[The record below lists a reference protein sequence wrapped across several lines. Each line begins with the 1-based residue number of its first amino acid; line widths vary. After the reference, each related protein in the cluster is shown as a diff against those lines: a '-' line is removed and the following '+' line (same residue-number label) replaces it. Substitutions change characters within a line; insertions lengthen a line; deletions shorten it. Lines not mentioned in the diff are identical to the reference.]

1 MQLATVSK
9 RETVR
14 LQATKVLQKV
24 HSARALKVVSLLKFD
39 GNPFDVVLGKIHEME
54 AAIKEEE
61 KADAEQLEWCRSERE
76 ESHANIKANTDQI
89 TTLDG
94 EINTLEDTIG
104 APESGLEAMLA
115 EAENNKATNYQNQ
128 ADETKERTEDNLAYQ
143 QDIKNLVSAQD
154 ILTRAINVLEKFY
167 TMQAKKLAEDTSFLQ
182 KSRQAPPSSWDK
194 GYKGQSGKGNEVLD
208 MLKFILD
215 ETAKEEKMA
224 HSQEEEAQG
233 AYEDSMTDLKTQ
245 EADLEK
251 SIAELTKTLAEKKK
265 ELNTKQ
271 AERKEAQKEVKQLEK
286 YLKEIKPGCD
296 FIEENIDKRKEDRKA
311 EMKAFETSVDLIKN
325 SPIFANAEAAAHEEE
340 LGECAAPC
348 KEHGEQHAI
357 CKACLAGIEVA
368 GYCAAHADTEGC

>member
-251 SIAELTKTLAEKKK
+251 SIAELTKTLAEKEK
-265 ELNTKQ
+265 ELKTKQ
-271 AERKEAQKEVKQLEK
+271 MELKKASKEVKRLK
-286 YLKEIKPGCD
+286 AYLASMKDGCD
-296 FIEENIDKRKEDRKA
+296 FIEENIDTRKKDREA
-311 EMKAFETSVDLIKN
+311 ELKAFKESTDLIEH
-325 SPIFANAEAAAHEEE
+325 SAVYENAEAAAHEKE
-340 LGECAAPC
+340 LGECAGTC
-348 KEHGEQHAI
+348 KENGEEHAK
-357 CKACLAGIEVA
+357 CKACLAGVEVS
-368 GYCAAHADTEGC
+368 GYCAAHKGVEGC